1 MFLAAWTVH
10 RRGTDRTSAKQVYY
24 RMYNHVP
31 FSMLLKKTK
40 MSVQMAGE
48 KLTRGERERAKNV
61 TLERPREQLAVLL
74 IEVACYIHS
83 INQESIIH
91 SAVSDVLKFSV
102 FCIQ

>member
-1 MFLAAWTVH
+1 
-10 RRGTDRTSAKQVYY
+10 
-24 RMYNHVP
+24 
-31 FSMLLKKTK
+31 
-40 MSVQMAGE
+40 MSIQMAGE
-48 KLTRGERERAKNV
+48 KLNRGERAKNV
-61 TLERPREQLAVLL
+61 TLQRPREQLAVLL

>member
-31 FSMLLKKTK
+31 FSMLLKETK

-48 KLTRGERERAKNV
+48 KLTRGERASEKRYTWEAAGA
-61 TLERPREQLAVLL
+61 TGSFIDWSGML
-74 IEVACYIHS
+74 HS
-83 INQESIIH
+83 FNKSGINYS
-91 SAVSDVLKFSV
+91 
-102 FCIQ
+102 